1 MDYGSD
7 RKATRNFFIT
17 LNLFTGSFSFLIVV
31 PVTIF
36 YVWTSI
42 RLTAEQFAIFNSIW
56 PPMLL
61 FGIAFVLAT
70 NWLVLLPI
78 TGHLKSINSGTPVGD
93 VEYLKAKQ
101 RLLRLPF
108 TYAAISFFRWLVLL
122 GIVIAL
128 MTVMAD
134 LSGTQ
139 IATMWM
145 GAVSCA
151 FVGVFSYFSI
161 TEIAVQNLIGSGVFQ
176 SGPGPQ
182 NQPRLTLLQ
191 RLTLLSVS
199 AVLLPVLFL
208 SVFFII
214 TVETAGMGTPF
225 LYGKMAVFVV
235 FSMIIGFFSP
245 ALVNK
250 TIRHRTGIVTDFL
263 KRIGDG
269 DLNAVPREVPIQD
282 ELSDIIAD
290 VDDMKDRLRRS
301 RGELLELNLNL
312 EKKVSERTQDLA
324 AALEEL
330 EAANNELEAMND
342 NLVAMNRAMEEA
354 EQVRRNDMALA
365 ASVQA
370 SFLPKSVPHGRTLDV
385 AFVYRPWTEVSGDF
399 FDFYEDGGEL
409 KGAGLFDVSGH
420 GISSALLTLLVKSI
434 IRRNFY
440 LNRDKSLGT
449 IMDLINDILIAEM
462 GATEQY
468 VTGVLVRFNGDRVE
482 YVNCASPDLLFRSG
496 STGRVGRVLDSA
508 GVNCTGRFLGVAAM
522 KEPIAAVTMAMERG
536 DCLFFYTDCLAE
548 AKNPRGRS
556 YEETGI
562 MASLQNAPAG
572 TAREMLDHIMNTFN
586 EFREGNPVRDDLT
599 AILIKK
605 N

>member
-1 MDYGSD
+1 MDSVND

-36 YVWTSI
+36 YVWTCI
-42 RLTAEQFAIFNSIW
+42 RLTAEQSATFNRIW
-56 PPMLL
+56 PPVLL

-70 NWLVLLPI
+70 NWLVLLPV
-78 TGHLKSINSGTPVGD
+78 TGYLKKVRNGAPVGD
-93 VEYLKAKQ
+93 VEYLKARK

-108 TYAAISFFRWLVLL
+108 MYAALSFFRWPLLL
-122 GIVIAL
+122 GGVIVL
-128 MTVMAD
+128 MTAMTD
-134 LSGTQ
+134 LSGAQ
-139 IATMWM
+139 IATMWV
-145 GAVSCA
+145 GALSCA

-161 TEIAVQNLIGSGVFQ
+161 TEIAVQNLISGGVFQ
-176 SGPGPQ
+176 HGPGPVHK
-182 NQPRLTLLQ
+182 PRLPLLR

-235 FSMIIGFFSP
+235 FSMIIGIFSP
-245 ALVNK
+245 VLVTR
-250 TIRHRTGIVTDFL
+250 TIRYRTGTVTEFL
-263 KRIGDG
+263 KRIGAG
-269 DLNAVPREVPIQD
+269 DLNAAAGEVPVQD
-282 ELSDIIAD
+282 ELSDIITD

-301 RGELLELNLNL
+301 RGELLDLNLNL
-312 EKKVSERTQDLA
+312 EKKVAERTQDLA

-342 NLVAMNRAMEEA
+342 NLVVMNRAMEEA

-370 SFLPKSVPHGRTLDV
+370 SFLPKSAPRGRSLDV

-440 LNRDKSLGT
+440 LNGDKSLGN
-449 IMDLINDILIAEM
+449 IMDLINDTLIAEM
-462 GATEQY
+462 EATDQY
-468 VTGVLVRFNGDRVE
+468 VTGVLVRFSGDRVE

-522 KEPIAAVTMAMERG
+522 REPIAAVSIALERG

-572 TAREMLDHIMNTFN
+572 SAREILDHIMNNFN

-599 AILIKK
+599 AILIKR